1 MEKKQIISKHGSS
14 PLAGKVCLVTG
25 ATAGI
30 GKITATALAA
40 QGATLVIHG
49 RNRQKTEATVDEIRT
64 KSGNDQVSCLLADF
78 SDLDQVRDMA
88 KTFQERFENL
98 HLLLNNAGA
107 FFNKRIP
114 TPYGVELTFLVN
126 HLAPFLLTNLLLDPL
141 KDSAPSRVINVSSE
155 AHRQD
160 QMDFENLDFKKG
172 YFGIKA
178 YARSK
183 LANILFTY
191 ELARRLDGTGV
202 VCNAVHPGHIATDI
216 WKTNFGLIGPA
227 LKRIMGLFSLTPE
240 EGAENSIY
248 LASSPKVEG
257 ISGKYFDKTEP
268 TLSSDVSYDDEVSR
282 ALWDLSAELTSLTGN
297 QIE

>member
-1 MEKKQIISKHGSS
+1 MILDSANSMT
-14 PLAGKVCLVTG
+14 GKVCLVTG

-30 GKITATALAA
+30 GKITAAALAG
-40 QGATLVIHG
+40 QGAQLVVHG
-49 RNRQKTEATVDEIRT
+49 RNKAKTEVTVQELKDST
-64 KSGNDQVSCLLADF
+64 GNQQISYLLADF
-78 SDLDQVRDMA
+78 SDLDQVRGLA
-88 KTFQERFENL
+88 KNFQDRYEHL
-98 HLLLNNAGA
+98 HLLVNNAGG
-107 FFNKRIP
+107 FFNKRTP

-126 HLAPFLLTNLLLDPL
+126 HLAPFLLTNLLLDTL
-141 KDSAPSRVINVSSE
+141 KNSAPSRIINVSSE

-191 ELARRLDGTGV
+191 QLARRLEGTGV
-202 VCNAVHPGHIATDI
+202 TVNALHPGHIATDI

-227 LKRIMGLFSLTPE
+227 LKRIMGLFSLSPE

-248 LASSPKVEG
+248 LATSPDLEG
-257 ISGKYFDKTEP
+257 VNGKYFIKTEP
-268 TLSSDVSYDDEVSR
+268 AQSSPISYDEDTARRLWDVSAD
-282 ALWDLSAELTSLTGN
+282 LTSLP
-297 QIE
+297 ED

>member
-1 MEKKQIISKHGSS
+1 MTIKEPK
-14 PLAGKVCLVTG
+14 LLTGKVCLVTG

-30 GKITATALAA
+30 GRITAAALAG
-40 QGATLVIHG
+40 QGAQLVVHG
-49 RNRQKTEATVDEIRT
+49 RSKAKAEETVQEIKAST
-64 KSGNDQVSCLLADF
+64 GNQQVSYLLADF
-78 SDLDQVRDMA
+78 SDLDQIRGLA
-88 KTFQERFENL
+88 KNFQDHYQHL
-98 HLLLNNAGA
+98 HLLVNNAGG
-107 FFNKRIP
+107 FFNKWTP

-126 HLAPFLLTNLLLDPL
+126 HLAPFLLTNLLLDTL
-141 KDSAPSRVINVSSE
+141 KNSAPTRIINVSSE

-191 ELARRLDGTGV
+191 QLARRLEGTGV
-202 VCNAVHPGHIATDI
+202 TVNALHPGHIATDI

-240 EGAENSIY
+240 EGAENSIF
-248 LASSPKVEG
+248 LAASPTLEG
-257 ISGKYFDKTEP
+257 VNGKYFIKNEP
-268 TLSSDVSYDDEVSR
+268 AQSSPVSYDEETAR
-282 ALWDLSAELTSLTGN
+282 RLWDVSADLTSLPEN
-297 QIE
+297 

>member
-1 MEKKQIISKHGSS
+1 MT
-14 PLAGKVCLVTG
+14 GKVGLVTG

-30 GKITATALAA
+30 GRITAAALAG
-40 QGATLVIHG
+40 QGAQLVVHG
-49 RNRQKTEATVDEIRT
+49 RNKAKTEETVQELKAST
-64 KSGNDQVSCLLADF
+64 GNQQISYLLADF
-78 SDLDQVRDMA
+78 SDLDQVRDLA
-88 KTFQERFENL
+88 KNFQDRYQHL
-98 HLLLNNAGA
+98 HLLVNNAGG
-107 FFNKRIP
+107 FFNKRTP

-126 HLAPFLLTNLLLDPL
+126 HLAPFLLTNLLLDTL
-141 KDSAPSRVINVSSE
+141 KNSAPSRIINVSSE

-191 ELARRLDGTGV
+191 QLARRLEGTGV
-202 VCNAVHPGHIATDI
+202 TVNALHPGHIATDI

-240 EGAENSIY
+240 EGAVNSIT
-248 LASSPKVEG
+248 LETSPDLEG
-257 ISGKYFDKTEP
+257 VNGKYFIKNEP
-268 TLSSDVSYDDEVSR
+268 AQSSPISYDEDTALRLWDVSAD
-282 ALWDLSAELTSLTGN
+282 LTSLPEN
-297 QIE
+297 

>member
-1 MEKKQIISKHGSS
+1 MTIKEPK
-14 PLAGKVCLVTG
+14 LLTGKICLVTG

-30 GKITATALAA
+30 GRITAAALAG
-40 QGATLVIHG
+40 QGAQLVVHG
-49 RNRQKTEATVDEIRT
+49 RNKAKTEATVQEIKAST
-64 KSGNDQVSCLLADF
+64 GNQLISYLLADF
-78 SDLDQVRDMA
+78 SDLDQVRTLA
-88 KTFQERFENL
+88 KNFQDRYQHL
-98 HLLLNNAGA
+98 HLLVNNAGG

-126 HLAPFLLTNLLLDPL
+126 YLAPFLLTNLLLDTL
-141 KDSAPSRVINVSSE
+141 KNSAPSRIINVSSE

-191 ELARRLDGTGV
+191 QLARRLEGTGV
-202 VCNAVHPGHIATDI
+202 TVNALHPGHIATDI

-240 EGAENSIY
+240 EGAENSIF
-248 LASSPKVEG
+248 LAASPALEG
-257 ISGKYFDKTEP
+257 VNGKYFIKNEP
-268 TLSSDVSYDDEVSR
+268 AQSSPISYDEEIAR
-282 ALWDLSAELTSLTGN
+282 RLWDISADLASLPEN
-297 QIE
+297 